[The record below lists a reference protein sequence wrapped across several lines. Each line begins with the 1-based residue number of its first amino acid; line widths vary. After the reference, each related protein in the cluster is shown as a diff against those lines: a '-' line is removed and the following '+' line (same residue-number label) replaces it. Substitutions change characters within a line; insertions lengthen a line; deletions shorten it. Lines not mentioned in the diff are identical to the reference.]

1 MSDNNNVQPAQAQA
15 VQLDSKKYLPNG
27 ARRITIWNGL
37 GFGIGDVFGGGSGA
51 LTGTYLSLFLTT
63 FAGLSIAQAQSIQGV
78 ATMLSAVTA
87 IIIGG
92 LSDSMYKFK
101 IGRKFGRRRMF
112 ILLGAPLLVLGMGMW
127 LPGFSYWFYFASFFC
142 WTVTLQIIMIPYATL
157 PSEMTTDFN
166 GRTILSTTRMF
177 MSGLAGS
184 LVPIV
189 GAALLNTLGNHA
201 STYTVIGVG
210 IIIVFI
216 LCVLCVYFT
225 TWERTPE
232 ELDPEDVATTG
243 KTTFAEKMKSFG
255 NVMLSYLSTLRVRA
269 FRQHMAIY
277 LIALTFVEMF
287 MNVFMF
293 FTIYAWNETAAFAS
307 LLLSLGIIWM
317 PASPLQGW
325 LFAKLGA
332 NGLYTITFAGTILGI
347 LSFYFLH
354 LSRNTMPEHTWVIV
368 TMVAF
373 ALFLFFKGLIYFVP
387 WQVFPFIPDVDEIM
401 SRHRREGVFSSM
413 MRFLRVLTQGIGA
426 MFIGVFLQNVG
437 FDATKKQ
444 QAPAALNGL
453 ITLSVWI
460 VIAGLI
466 VAWGISLT
474 LKLNRKTHKVLIDE
488 IDRLKAGGSKADVK
502 PEVRKVV
509 ESLTGIKYEKCWP
522 EDSNSPSLSTP
533 VISTEQ

>member
-1 MSDNNNVQPAQAQA
+1 MTTAIQPAQPEQVELAQK
-15 VQLDSKKYLPNG
+15 DPKKYLPNG

-37 GFGIGDVFGGGSGA
+37 GFGVGDVFGGGSGA
-51 LTGTYLSLFLTT
+51 LTGTYLSLFLTS

-101 IGRKFGRRRMF
+101 IGRKLGRRRMF

-201 STYTVIGVG
+201 GTYTVIGVG
-210 IIIVFI
+210 IITVFI

-225 TWERTPE
+225 TWERKPE
-232 ELDPEDVATTG
+232 ELDPEDVATG
-243 KTTFAEKMKSFG
+243 EKKTMREHLSTIG
-255 NVMLSYLSTLRVRA
+255 HVMLSYLSTLRVRA

-307 LLLSLGIIWM
+307 LLLSLGVIWM

-325 LFAKLGA
+325 LFSKLGA
-332 NGLYTITFAGTILGI
+332 NGLYSVTFAGTILGI
-347 LSFYFLH
+347 VSFYFLH
-354 LSRNTMPEHTWVIV
+354 LAQGTIPDHTWVIV
-368 TMVAF
+368 TMVVF
-373 ALFLFFKGLIYFVP
+373 ALFLFFKSLIYFVP

-401 SRHRREGVFSSM
+401 TRHRREGVFSSM
-413 MRFLRVLTQGIGA
+413 MRFLRVLTQGLGA
-426 MFIGVFLQNVG
+426 MFIGFFLQNVG
-437 FDATKKQ
+437 FNATKKQ
-444 QAPAALNGL
+444 QTPEALNGL

-460 VIAGLI
+460 VIAGLA
-466 VAWGISLT
+466 VAWAISLT
-474 LKLNRKTHKVLIDE
+474 LRLNKKTHAVLIGE

-509 ESLTGIKYEKCWP
+509 ENLTGIKYDKCWP
-522 EDSNSPSLSTP
+522 DEPAAKTAT
-533 VISTEQ
+533 VQ